1 MKKYRIIYTYN
12 RPKFGFNNSV
22 TVTAANVDEA
32 IKEAQNKIREHY
44 GEKEYKYFSF
54 KHDPIYCGVCI

>member
-22 TVTAANVDEA
+22 TVTALNVDEA
-32 IKEAQNKIREHY
+32 IKEAKNKVLECY
-44 GEKEYKYFSF
+44 GENESKYFSF
-54 KHDPIYCGVCI
+54 KPDPVYCGVKI